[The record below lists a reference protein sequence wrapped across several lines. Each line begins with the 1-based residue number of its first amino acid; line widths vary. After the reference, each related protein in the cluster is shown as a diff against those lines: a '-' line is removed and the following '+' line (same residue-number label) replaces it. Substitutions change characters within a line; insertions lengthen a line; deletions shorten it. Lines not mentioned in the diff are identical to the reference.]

1 MPPQP
6 AQPAG
11 RKTLRSGDTPSAK
24 KIHMESTTKMLQF
37 MKHAESMDWPGPE
50 SRKWK
55 YTSVETSG
63 SYSFTKMGNKEQ
75 VNGTIASGL
84 STLHSNPGKYIGCM
98 YQTDMVDWP
107 EDQQQ
112 YTLIEREGTVG
123 LKYKPGEA
131 FTVEMANYQ
140 ALPHVTEVDID
151 SIDDGVTMQMTSHGK
166 LLHGPSNVPIC
177 PGRGMGVLDRPG
189 IKIIKNVDPGDI
201 HQGSVGDCWLLSA
214 ISALAEFDGAIF
226 ELFKKT
232 PDMHQMPRAGPNRYH
247 VTLYDLKT
255 WQPVD
260 VVVDERLAS
269 NPGNPGSLF
278 GAKPSDDGELWAC
291 YLEKAFVAHCG
302 GWDHIEG
309 GVPPH
314 AWAMLTGCKDQYTI
328 EMEKSGK
335 DKGKWNCWGNYNKHR
350 DFYNDLTNSSKDKQP
365 PMWQQDWPEV
375 GGGGEG
381 AITGEE
387 LFHKLVAWDA
397 ADFIIGCASEGDND
411 RVKHDGIVDGHAY
424 TVLQAFSNVAGSGVD
439 LVQVRNPWGTGEF
452 AKGMWTD
459 VNGLASGWQK
469 YPKVKALL
477 QPKVAEDGLFWMS
490 KEEFYK
496 YFKTV
501 YLCAKSMRDFKVD

>member
-1 MPPQP
+1 
-6 AQPAG
+6 
-11 RKTLRSGDTPSAK
+11 
-24 KIHMESTTKMLQF
+24 MESTTKMLQF

-84 STLHSNPGKYIGCM
+84 NTLHSNPGKYIGCM
-98 YQTDMVDWP
+98 YQSDMVDWP

-151 SIDDGVTMQMTSHGK
+151 SIDDGVTMQMTSHGQ
-166 LLHGPSNVPIC
+166 LLHGPQNLPLC

-189 IKIIKNVDPGDI
+189 IKIIQNVDPGDI

-232 PDMHQMPRAGPNRYH
+232 PNMHQMPRSGPNRYP

-269 NPGNPGSLF
+269 NPNNPGSLF

-314 AWAMLTGCKDQYTI
+314 AWAMLTVARTSTQLRWRDPARTRGSGTAGATTTNIGTSTTI
-328 EMEKSGK
+328 SPTAA
-335 DKGKWNCWGNYNKHR
+335 R
-350 DFYNDLTNSSKDKQP
+350 ISSRRCGSKTGQRLAAGVRVP
-365 PMWQQDWPEV
+365 SR
-375 GGGGEG
+375 
-381 AITGEE
+381 GEE

-424 TVLQAFSNVAGSGVD
+424 TVLQAFSNVAGSGLD

-452 AKGMWTD
+452 EKGMWTD
-459 VNGLASGWQK
+459 INGLASGWQK

-496 YFKTV
+496 YFRTV
-501 YLCAKSMRDFKVD
+501 YLCAKSMRAFKVD